1 MANTKKK
8 CRHCKEFVLAE
19 SGVTVL
25 LGFFCNRDHALEHQH
40 TKAMAAVSKMRAK
53 AIQLAKKD
61 IKARKQA
68 LKSLGTLHK
77 EAQPEFN
84 KYIRLRDKGQP
95 CISCQR
101 HHSGQN
107 HAGHFLSIG
116 SSPELRYAE
125 SNVHLQ
131 CSVCNNHLSGNQLLY
146 RVNLINKIG
155 IKAVELLEGPQE
167 PQRYRRDDI
176 IAIKAKYK
184 ALAKELTIKLEGAA

>member
-40 TKAMAAVSKMRAK
+40 TKAMAALSKIRAK

-101 HHSGQN
+101 HHTGQN

>member
-8 CRHCKEFVLAE
+8 CRHCKAFALVET
-19 SGVTVL
+19 GVTVP
-25 LGFFCNRDHALEHQH
+25 LGFYCSREHALEHQQA
-40 TKAMAAVSKMRAK
+40 KAIASVSKIRAK
-53 AIQLAKKD
+53 ATQLAKKN

-68 LKSLGTLHK
+68 LKSLGELHK

-101 HHSGQN
+101 HHQGQN

-131 CSVCNNHLSGNQLLY
+131 CSVCNNHLSGN
-146 RVNLINKIG
+146 LINYRANLVKKIG
-155 IKAVELLEGPQE
+155 IEHVESLEGPQE
-167 PQRYRRDDI
+167 PKRYRHEEI
-176 IAIKAKYK
+176 LAIKAKYK
-184 ALAKELTIKLEGAA
+184 LLTKELTIKLEGAA

>member
-68 LKSLGTLHK
+68 IKSLGELHK

-101 HHSGQN
+101 HHQGQI
-107 HAGHFLSIG
+107 HAGHYRSVG
-116 SSPELRYAE
+116 AAAELRYNE
-125 SNVHLQ
+125 NNVHAQ
-131 CSVCNNHLSGNQLLY
+131 CAPCNNHLSGNAIDY
-146 RVNLINKIG
+146 RINLINKIG
-155 IKAVELLEGPQE
+155 IEQVEELEGPQE
-167 PQRYRRDDI
+167 PKRYRREDI
-176 IAIKAKYK
+176 LAIKAKYK
-184 ALAKELTIKLEGAA
+184 AKLKELTVNLEGAA